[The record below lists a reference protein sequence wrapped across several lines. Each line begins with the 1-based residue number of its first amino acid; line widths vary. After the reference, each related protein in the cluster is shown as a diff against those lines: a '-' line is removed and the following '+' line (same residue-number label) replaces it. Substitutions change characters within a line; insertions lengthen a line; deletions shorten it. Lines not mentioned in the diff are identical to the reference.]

1 MKQHYKHLILVL
13 FLLLHIEIVQ
23 VCLDIIKNN
32 NNKLK
37 LLAADN
43 LKKAT
48 FPLEG
53 KHILLDNGGIEILM
67 NAVDFNDTIYVIQIL
82 ACLMNLYILNDGKRA
97 YGKNEKYEEWTEMLC
112 KGLQSTNNIIQLN
125 TSIYKF

>member
-1 MKQHYKHLILVL
+1 
-13 FLLLHIEIVQ
+13 
-23 VCLDIIKNN
+23 
-32 NNKLK
+32 
-37 LLAADN
+37 
-43 LKKAT
+43 
-48 FPLEG
+48 
-53 KHILLDNGGIEILM
+53 M